1 MANQIIFYVLATIIA
16 IFSVLAVTSNRI
28 IRSALYLLFVLLS
41 TAGLYLTLGYPY
53 LFGVQVAVYAGGV
66 MVLFIFA
73 IFLTNKPGE
82 NVDRELIL
90 RRIGA
95 GAISLIGLGFC
106 AHIIYH
112 NIKRAFI
119 ASTQIEEM
127 SIQNIG
133 HTLMG
138 TKHAEYLLP
147 FEVISILLLACIVGS
162 IMIARKR

>member
-16 IFSVLAVTSNRI
+16 ISSVLAVTSDRI

-73 IFLTNKPGE
+73 IFLTNKPGD
-82 NVDRELIL
+82 NVDKEMPI
-90 RRIGA
+90 RRFAAALVSIT
-95 GAISLIGLGFC
+95 GLAFC
-106 AHIIYH
+106 SHIIYY
-112 NIKRAFI
+112 NVGRVFATAQLEEIK
-119 ASTQIEEM
+119 
-127 SIQNIG
+127 IQVIG

-138 TKHAEYLLP
+138 TDKYQYLLP